1 MIKFEVVNADGNILF
16 STKYKECIPS
26 KSEIDTLIKAGY
38 KIKINGKAVTKK
50 KMIELLGE
58 E

>member
-1 MIKFEVVNADGNILF
+1 MIKFEVVNADGKVLF
-16 STKYKECIPS
+16 STKYKECIPL

-38 KIKINGKAVTKK
+38 KIKINEKAVTKK

>member
-1 MIKFEVVNADGNILF
+1 MIKFEVVNADGKVLF
-16 STKYKECIPS
+16 NTEHKECTPS

>member
-1 MIKFEVVNADGNILF
+1 MIKFEVVNADGKVLF

-26 KSEIDTLIKAGY
+26 KSEINTLVKAGY